1 MIWIVE
7 QIEQSPLAI
16 AGITDWIDIAILAWL
31 AYRGLVFLRGT
42 RAMQSL
48 AGLAGLGLVYL
59 FADDVGLH
67 TLHWVL
73 DKLFVWFVL
82 AIVILFQ
89 EDIRRALARAGG
101 TLFTRTARDAD
112 APVIEEVVRACFL
125 LAKRKIGALIAIERT
140 AELAPYAEGAHRLD
154 AAASTELLQA
164 VFHPSSPLHDG
175 AAIIAGSRVLAAGAF
190 LPLSLAKEVSRAF
203 GTRHRAAIGL
213 TEETDALCLVVSEE
227 RGTVSLVQG
236 GRVVPV
242 ADAND
247 LRQRLREGLATGR
260 APDAPARPEAADA

>member
-1 MIWIVE
+1 MTWLIDQLE
-7 QIEQSPLAI
+7 LSPLAI
-16 AGITDWIDIAILAWL
+16 AGPVDWIDIGILAWL

-48 AGLAGLGLVYL
+48 AGLAGLALVYL
-59 FADDVGLH
+59 FADDVGLY

-73 DKLFVWFVL
+73 DALFVWLVL

-101 TLFTRTARDAD
+101 TLFTRTQRAAD
-112 APVIEEVVRACFL
+112 APVIEEVIRACFL
-125 LAKRKIGALIAIERT
+125 LGKRKIGALIAIERT
-140 AELAPYAEGAHRLD
+140 AALAPYAEGAQRLD

-164 VFHPSSPLHDG
+164 IFHPSSPLHDG
-175 AAIIAGSRVLAAGAF
+175 AVIIAGSRVAAAGVF
-190 LPLSLAKEVSRAF
+190 LPLSLSKEVSRAF

-213 TEETDALCLVVSEE
+213 SEETDAICLVVSEE

-260 APDAPARPEAADA
+260 RARPAAPEEGADA